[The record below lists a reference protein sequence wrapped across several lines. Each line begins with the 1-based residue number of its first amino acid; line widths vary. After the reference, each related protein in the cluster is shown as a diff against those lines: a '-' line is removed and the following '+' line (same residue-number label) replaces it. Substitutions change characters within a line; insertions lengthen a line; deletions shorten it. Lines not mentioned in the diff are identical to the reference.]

1 MGSLPLML
9 NLKWDDRHL
18 CHITKIRKINWFAL
32 AILSPKLLQAP
43 VSMNFV
49 E

>member
-1 MGSLPLML
+1 MI
-9 NLKWDDRHL
+9 
-18 CHITKIRKINWFAL
+18 ITCATSKKMKKEKNWFAL

-43 VSMNFV
+43 VSKNIV